1 MATTKE
7 GWMKMP
13 DGKEL
18 YTKSWLPSTPPTAQI
33 LFLHGYSDHLHR
45 YQHFFPLL
53 STTGSL
59 AIHAFDQRGWGRS
72 VSSPSERGLTGKTSQ
87 VMSDITHFVQS
98 HLPSAEGIPTFL
110 MGHSMGGQETLYW
123 ACTGPEDIKRQLA
136 GFVVLAPY
144 LRNPPATQPAKL
156 KVLVGRWAGRWMPH
170 FQMTTKL
177 DSSKLSHDVDDN
189 KSYEADELC
198 HDTGTLEGL
207 AGMLDRAAGLDTGEV
222 VLRDWEGLR
231 VLAVHG
237 DGDEV
242 TSAEATK
249 GFFERCKVRDS
260 EVKVYGGCFHNL
272 HIEPEKEQLR
282 DDILAFVKRC
292 SEEDKAAKE
301 KSSGQSKL

>member
-1 MATTKE
+1 
-7 GWMKMP
+7 
-13 DGKEL
+13 
-18 YTKSWLPSTPPTAQI
+18 
-33 LFLHGYSDHLHR
+33 
-45 YQHFFPLL
+45 
-53 STTGSL
+53 
-59 AIHAFDQRGWGRS
+59 
-72 VSSPSERGLTGKTSQ
+72 
-87 VMSDITHFVQS
+87 
-98 HLPSAEGIPTFL
+98 
-110 MGHSMGGQETLYW
+110 
-123 ACTGPEDIKRQLA
+123 
-136 GFVVLAPY
+136 
-144 LRNPPATQPAKL
+144 
-156 KVLVGRWAGRWMPH
+156 MPH

-260 EVKVYGGCFHNL
+260 EVKVYGGCFHNRECCPIFFL
-272 HIEPEKEQLR
+272 WRVVLWGGDGLGGLEGGADETAERHGGWR
-282 DDILAFVKRC
+282 
-292 SEEDKAAKE
+292 
-301 KSSGQSKL
+301 